1 MPEIEDPRA
10 LRMRLI
16 LALRQAGLREPRVLA
31 VLEQVPRDWFLPGEL
46 PEDVWE
52 DIALPLPGGEVA
64 TRPSVIGAALALLAP
79 DSHSLVLEIG
89 TGSGYQAALLTQ
101 MARKVISLERRR
113 GLAVAAR
120 ERLGKLRLLSAQVH
134 CADGAEGWAREAPFD
149 RIILNAAAPSL
160 DLWRTQ
166 LAPRGVLVAP
176 LQKPQGQVLAR
187 LTAEGVYEELP
198 LPPGGEFQPLGRGL
212 EEDL

>member
-31 VLEQVPRDWFLPGEL
+31 VLEQAPRDWFLPGEL

-79 DSHSLVLEIG
+79 EPHSLVLEIG
-89 TGSGYQAALLTQ
+89 TGSGYQTALLTQ

-113 GLAVAAR
+113 GLAVTAR

-134 CADGAEGWAREAPFD
+134 CADGAEGWARDAPFD
-149 RIILNAAAPSL
+149 RIVLNAAAPSL
-160 DLWRTQ
+160 DFWRTQ
-166 LAPRGVLVAP
+166 LALGGVLVAP

-187 LTAEGVYEELP
+187 LTAEGAYEELP